1 MLLVCAKAL
10 VFSMSFMLFRCS
22 EEQPLPDAE
31 ARVETNL
38 GLTTSSAMDGKI
50 SIQQAYL
57 KLDHIRVIGNSADRV
72 TNILYD
78 INADEPPYQL
88 AHADSNRLEFT
99 LPAYTYEQLDFHLFL
114 NGDDYPLAFTASPAG
129 EVITPTQEENIP
141 DPTESDDNKGEDQG
155 DQDDS
160 PDNADDKPADDPANN
175 GDGNT
180 GNDDPES
187 GDQVDDNP
195 DKKDQDDNKDQDD
208 KKDPDDKKD
217 QDNNKDQD
225 DKKDEDDKKH
235 DDNPKDK
242 KDDKKGKDND
252 PKKDK
257 DDKKNDKDK
266 DQTKDKDKGKGK
278 NDDKKGDKK
287 NDKKPG
293 PNGREAIDSEI
304 VDLDGFFRNARPAL
318 VVFAMYEGDNST
330 IQLIFAATDVE
341 KLSLHARQNDGT
353 QVLLGPNNAAKV
365 TFNPNQWFDSLTP
378 ADIEAGSLQLYHG
391 KEVLFIHKDYN
402 TTLYEA
408 IVSRLEPST
417 DLTIEMKDGM

>member
-1 MLLVCAKAL
+1 MKKTLLVCAKAL
-10 VFSMSFMLFRCS
+10 VCSMSFMLFRCS

-31 ARVETNL
+31 ARVETTL
-38 GLTTSSAMDGKI
+38 GLTTPSAMDGKI

-88 AHADSNRLEFT
+88 AHADSNHLEFT
-99 LPAYTYEQLDFHLFL
+99 LPVFAYEQLDFHLFL
-114 NGDDYPLAFTASPAG
+114 YGDDYPLAFTTSAAG
-129 EVITPTQEENIP
+129 EAPTPTQEENTP

-160 PDNADDKPADDPANN
+160 RDNPDDKPVDDPDNN
-175 GDGNT
+175 GDG
-180 GNDDPES
+180 
-187 GDQVDDNP
+187 
-195 DKKDQDDNKDQDD
+195 
-208 KKDPDDKKD
+208 DPDDDDDD
-217 QDNNKDQD
+217 Q
-225 DKKDEDDKKH
+225 KDEDDKKH
-235 DDNPKDK
+235 DDKKDSDPKDK
-242 KDDKKGKDND
+242 KGDKKGKDND
-252 PKKDK
+252 SKKDK

-266 DQTKDKDKGKGK
+266 DKTKDKDKGKGK

-293 PNGREAIDSEI
+293 PDGRTAVDSEI

-318 VVFAMYEGDNST
+318 VVFATYEGDNST
-330 IQLIFAATDVE
+330 IQLILAATDVE

-353 QVLLGPNNAAKV
+353 QVLLGPNNAANV

-378 ADIEAGSLQLYHG
+378 SDIEAGSLQLYQG

-417 DLTIEMKDGM
+417 DLTIDIKDGM